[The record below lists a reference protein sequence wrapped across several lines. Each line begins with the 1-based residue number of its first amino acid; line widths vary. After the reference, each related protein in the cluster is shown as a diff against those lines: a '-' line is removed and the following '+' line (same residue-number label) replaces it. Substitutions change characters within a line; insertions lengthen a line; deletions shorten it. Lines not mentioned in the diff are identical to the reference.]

1 LQKKKKRC
9 FDGVS
14 REGRNSTKHVVFR
27 HWLQQPHVWR

>member
-1 LQKKKKRC
+1 
-9 FDGVS
+9 VS